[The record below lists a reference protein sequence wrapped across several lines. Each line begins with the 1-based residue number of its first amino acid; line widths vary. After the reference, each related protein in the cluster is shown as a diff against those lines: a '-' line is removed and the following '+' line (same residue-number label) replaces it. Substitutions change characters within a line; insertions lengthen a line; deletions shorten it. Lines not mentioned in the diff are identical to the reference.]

1 MICDRAPIIDLDAVR
16 DALTA
21 RATLDYYGWSYRRS
35 GDEYESTACPDRAD
49 HSRRALLVNQRTGR
63 WRCFPCST
71 SGDLFDFV
79 AGVERLSIDR
89 EFPAVLARAAEIAGV
104 GPSSLTA
111 EERRIAAAQ
120 SRARRA
126 AEAQFL
132 AAQRAARDRAAVP
145 RATGYWSTLPAEH
158 GRGLEYLTER
168 GLAAAAA
175 LVRFDLRHGGSPAIP
190 LRSSSGQ
197 IRNVVRRRLPELGE
211 PKTPGLK
218 DCPTAGTLLGCIR
231 AISSRA
237 PVIVTEGLADTLTA
251 ALAWP
256 DAVVLGAH
264 GAGNLP
270 TVVRVAAP
278 AVVRHGTRLLL
289 VPHNDRA
296 GRGASVDAGRAAV
309 EAGLSISGGTM
320 AVIRHGEKDL
330 NDAWRHGWRP

>member
-1 MICDRAPIIDLDAVR
+1 MIIDLDQVR

-21 RATLDYYGWSYRRS
+21 RATLDYYGWNYRRS
-35 GDEYESTACPDRAD
+35 GDEFESAACPERAD
-49 HSRRALLVNQRTGR
+49 HSRRALLVNQRSGR
-63 WRCFPCST
+63 WRCFPCAT
-71 SGDLFDFV
+71 AGDLFDFV
-79 AGVERLSIDR
+79 AGAERLDIGR

-104 GPSSLTA
+104 GPSRLSA
-111 EERRIAAAQ
+111 DERRIAASQ

-126 AEAQFL
+126 AEAQFA

-145 RATGYWSTLPAEH
+145 RATGYWATLSADH
-158 GRGLEYLTER
+158 CRGLEYLAER
-168 GLAAAAA
+168 GLSAAAEIC
-175 LVRFDLRHGGSPAIP
+175 RFDLRHGGSPAIP
-190 LRSSSGQ
+190 LRTSSGQ

-218 DCPTAGTLLGCIR
+218 DCPTSGTLLGAVAAIR
-231 AISSRA
+231 KNT
-237 PVIVTEGLADTLTA
+237 PVIVTEGLADTITA

-256 DAVVLGAH
+256 GAVVLGAH

-278 AVVRHGTRLLL
+278 AVVRHGTRMLL

-296 GRGASVDAGRAAV
+296 GRGASVDAGRAAL
-309 EAGLSISGGTM
+309 EAGLSVSGGTL

-330 NDAWRHGWRP
+330 NDAWRAGWRP